1 MRSLKF
7 SFILLLLFLAAIF
20 SLDRFGWLPPYL
32 GKGIHPFV
40 FGLTICA
47 VVVMFLIPQIQ
58 RFSVFLFLF
67 GWTVVY
73 FVLRLLFDQSGQIF
87 GGAATFITLVELG
100 IIFAAILLSYQC
112 GKQLYKF
119 ASFIDEV
126 YLPVHERRIR
136 KAKTAKEEIN
146 TEFVRSR
153 RHQHPLSL
161 LAISPDT
168 KAKETDIKVAVEEI
182 QRHMIGR
189 FVNAGVAKIIS
200 MEARRTDMIISQDE
214 NEGLFFVLCPE
225 TKGEDTVILAE
236 RIRTS
241 AMDRLGV
248 DVNYGIASFP
258 DEALTYDELVKRAEQ
273 HLTFN
278 EKNPH
283 AITTQSVSAESEG
296 DDLSAQVKL

>member
-1 MRSLKF
+1 MRALKF
-7 SFILLLLFLAAIF
+7 YFILLLLFLAAVF
-20 SLDRFGWLPPYL
+20 SLDRFGWLAQYS
-32 GKGIHPFV
+32 GNGVHPFV
-40 FGLTICA
+40 FGLTLCA
-47 VVVMFLIPQIQ
+47 MVMMFLIPRIQ
-58 RFSVFLFLF
+58 RYSVFLFLF
-67 GWTVVY
+67 GWTVIY
-73 FVLRLLFDQSGQIF
+73 FVVRLSVVKNGQIF
-87 GGAATFITLVELG
+87 GGSATFITLLELG
-100 IIFAAILLSYQC
+100 VIFIAILLSYGC

-182 QRHMIGR
+182 QRHMVGR
-189 FVNAGVAKIIS
+189 FVNASVAKIIS

-214 NEGLFFVLCPE
+214 NDGLFFILCPE
-225 TKGEDTVILAE
+225 TKGEETAILAE
-236 RIRTS
+236 RIRT
-241 AMDRLGV
+241 AALDRLGI

-283 AITTQSVSAESEG
+283 AITTQSVSAEAEN
-296 DDLSAQVKL
+296 DELSAQVKE